1 MPYQQFRAKRRNN
14 VHNFPADGNWRKSS
28 VVDTPEIR
36 ITYGSMI
43 RLPMLAGSYL
53 TATQTGTLTWAW
65 VWAFICYHLSPS
77 LQCHGASSSRS
88 IYPSIA
94 DSRSGSP
101 IPKRSAAQGSRGW
114 SPRRNARIT
123 RYGKPQRA
131 YKSEAGSRSVR
142 QPGRKEYRA
151 LGPIEPSHNRRE
163 SSSVRLQWASSAGL
177 SEGGRPDGTCRC
189 RCGPFVPAVRRR
201 FFCCCCG

>member
-1 MPYQQFRAKRRNN
+1 MPYHQFRAKRRNS
-14 VHNFPADGNWRKSS
+14 VLNFPADGNWQKSS
-28 VVDTPEIR
+28 VVDTPAIR

-53 TATQTGTLTWAW
+53 TTTQTGTLTWAW

-88 IYPSIA
+88 IDPSIA

-114 SPRRNARIT
+114 NSRRNARIT

-131 YKSEAGSRSVR
+131 YKSRAVGQSGSQAGR
-142 QPGRKEYRA
+142 QSPGTYRA
-151 LGPIEPSHNRRE
+151 ITQPQENI
-163 SSSVRLQWASSAGL
+163 SVRL
-177 SEGGRPDGTCRC
+177 
-189 RCGPFVPAVRRR
+189 
-201 FFCCCCG
+201 